1 MSYASHSQAGRATP
15 FQAILSMLS
24 DIKTRIAQRHSYHQT
39 VNALSQLSD
48 HELADLGLSRSSVQS
63 DAWQAVY
70 GTRQRG

>member
-1 MSYASHSQAGRATP
+1 MSYASHAQAPRANG
-15 FQAILSMLS
+15 FQTVLSFFGDMKS
-24 DIKTRIAQRHSYHQT
+24 RIAQRRSYRQT

-48 HELADLGLSRSSVQS
+48 HELTDLGLSRHSIHS

>member
-1 MSYASHSQAGRATP
+1 MSYASHAQAQRATG
-15 FQAILSMLS
+15 FQNILAVFGDMKSRM
-24 DIKTRIAQRHSYHQT
+24 AQRRSYRQT

-48 HELADLGLSRSSVQS
+48 HELADLGLNRHSIHS

>member
-1 MSYASHSQAGRATP
+1 MSYASHAQANRATA
-15 FQAILSMLS
+15 FQTVLSVFGDLKARM
-24 DIKTRIAQRHSYHQT
+24 AQRRSYRQT

-48 HELADLGLSRSSVQS
+48 HELADLGLNRHSVHS

>member
-1 MSYASHSQAGRATP
+1 MSYASHAKATHAAPIQALVSVLHDMKG
-15 FQAILSMLS
+15 
-24 DIKTRIAQRHSYHQT
+24 RIARRHSYRQT

-48 HELADLGLSRSSVQS
+48 HELSDLGLSRYSIHS